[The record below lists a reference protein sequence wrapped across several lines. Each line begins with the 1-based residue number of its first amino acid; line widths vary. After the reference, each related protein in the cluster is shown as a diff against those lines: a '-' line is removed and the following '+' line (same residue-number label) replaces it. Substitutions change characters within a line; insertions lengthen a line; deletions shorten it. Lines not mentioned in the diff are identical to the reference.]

1 MWKHLRSL
9 KKIITELNTNCA
21 LKIKS
26 ITDSENCQCRS
37 VNFNGVSKIVQSSE
51 NYDLYMVGKLR
62 MSSFQKFLQLVDIY
76 FIEELMTVLVH

>member
-26 ITDSENCQCRS
+26 IIDSENCQCRS
-37 VNFNGVSKIVQSSE
+37 VNFNRVSQIDQSSE

-62 MSSFQKFLQLVDIY
+62 MSSFQNFLQLVDIY
-76 FIEELMTVLVH
+76 FLEDVMTILVH

>member
-9 KKIITELNTNCA
+9 MKIITELNTNCA

-26 ITDSENCQCRS
+26 ITDSENCHCRS

-51 NYDLYMVGKLR
+51 NYDLYMDGNLR
-62 MSSFQKFLQLVDIY
+62 MSSFQNFLQLIDIY
-76 FIEELMTVLVH
+76 FLEEVMTVLVH